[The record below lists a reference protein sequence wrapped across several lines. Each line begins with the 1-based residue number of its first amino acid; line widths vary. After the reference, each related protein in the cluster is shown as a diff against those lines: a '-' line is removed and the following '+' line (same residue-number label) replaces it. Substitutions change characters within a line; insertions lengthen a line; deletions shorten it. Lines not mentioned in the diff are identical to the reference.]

1 MKQSDKALDYYFS
14 LQPDFF
20 DVLARF
26 DLQQHEIWIDTYSSK
41 YVLSLELWL
50 RTGIYDD
57 PRRLR
62 LIFNDIQQLRF
73 EAKAGYFTLPLT
85 INSLRKD
92 QWEYLRYHVSDRKEK
107 IISFYSQGFE
117 AQIIKAEYLPES

>member
-1 MKQSDKALDYYFS
+1 
-14 LQPDFF
+14 
-20 DVLARF
+20 
-26 DLQQHEIWIDTYSSK
+26 
-41 YVLSLELWL
+41 
-50 RTGIYDD
+50 
-57 PRRLR
+57 

-107 IISFYSQGFE
+107 ILSFYSQGFE